1 MIASHLLRVVPY
13 GKSHEIISTD
23 LSGIF
28 FIPSKQS
35 SLYILLISNTIF
47 PLLYFAFCF
56 NYELK
61 QIICANTTASLR
73 IIDAPLH
80 EEVYVFCRKQFILK
94 EIRLLNLRLVY
105 VKQSLI
111 SDAFYRVVQTILV
124 DILNGFLRH
133 KFTVYFLVNSI
144 DWL

>member
-1 MIASHLLRVVPY
+1 AFKCPVPLYFVQIHSYFSIFKLLTPKTLSKGVCAVKTIAPLSFITLLYCCHNSSKGMIASHLLRVVPY
-13 GKSHEIISTD
+13 GKSHKIISTD

-61 QIICANTTASLR
+61 QIICANTTA
-73 IIDAPLH
+73 
-80 EEVYVFCRKQFILK
+80 
-94 EIRLLNLRLVY
+94 
-105 VKQSLI
+105 
-111 SDAFYRVVQTILV
+111 
-124 DILNGFLRH
+124 
-133 KFTVYFLVNSI
+133 
-144 DWL
+144 

>member
-1 MIASHLLRVVPY
+1 MFIPY
-13 GKSHEIISTD
+13 GGSVTTKSTL
-23 LSGIF
+23 LSGMF
-28 FIPSKQS
+28 FMPSKQS
-35 SLYILLISNTIF
+35 MLYILLISNTIF

-94 EIRLLNLRLVY
+94 EIRLLNLRLVL
-105 VKQSLI
+105 VKSL
-111 SDAFYRVVQTILV
+111 STIHIIARNIFEIIFDV
-124 DILNGFLRH
+124 ANVF
-133 KFTVYFLVNSI
+133 
-144 DWL
+144 